1 MFTEPN
7 GAQVLDNLLQDLQQ
21 AEEGS
26 RKLDILISFVIG
38 ETPAR
43 HRPVIKILLED
54 ETKTALICK
63 LIGEDFP
70 RYTESLDAKLPG
82 ENVVLSMYSEARGKW
97 AAAHKPA
104 NGEEFVAWASTEVL
118 ARRLA
123 ALKALEAADTDRD
136 TEAIAV
142 ERPARAP
149 STVDR
154 AARVAETPRIVRPRP
169 VPNRPEPPV
178 APPVQADAATEDWD
192 IRF

>member
-1 MFTEPN
+1 MFTEPD

-21 AEEGS
+21 ADEGS

-70 RYTESLDAKLPG
+70 RYTESLDAKLPD

-104 NGEEFVAWASTEVL
+104 DGEECVAWASTEAL

-123 ALKALEAADTDRD
+123 ALKALEAADADKD
-136 TEAIAV
+136 TETIAV
-142 ERPARAP
+142 ERPVRAP
-149 STVDR
+149 NLVDR
-154 AARVAETPRIVRPRP
+154 AARVAESPRIVRPRP
-169 VPNRPEPPV
+169 VPTRPEPPA

>member
-7 GAQVLDNLLQDLQQ
+7 GVQVLDNLLQDLQQ
-21 AEEGS
+21 AEEGG

-70 RYTESLDAKLPG
+70 RYTESLDANLPD
-82 ENVVLSMYSEARGKW
+82 ENIVLSMYSEARGKW

-104 NGEEFVAWASTEVL
+104 SGEEVVAWAATEAL
-118 ARRLA
+118 ARRSA
-123 ALKALEAADTDRD
+123 ALKARQAAT
-136 TEAIAV
+136 V
-142 ERPARAP
+142 ETSAAEPPARAA
-149 STVDR
+149 TTIDR
-154 AARVAETPRIVRPRP
+154 SARIAEAPRIVRPRP
-169 VPNRPEPPV
+169 VPARTEPPI

>member
-1 MFTEPN
+1 MFTDPN
-7 GAQVLDNLLQDLQQ
+7 GAQVLDNLLQDLEQ
-21 AEEGS
+21 ATEGS

-70 RYTESLDAKLPG
+70 RYTEMLDAKLPD

-104 NGEEFVAWASTEVL
+104 NGEEFVAWAATEVL

-123 ALKALEAADTDRD
+123 ALKALQAATAENRK
-136 TEAIAV
+136 TE
-142 ERPARAP
+142 PPTRAP
-149 STVDR
+149 TTIDR
-154 AARVAETPRIVRPRP
+154 SARIAEAPRIVRPRP
-169 VPNRPEPPV
+169 VPTRAEPPA

>member
-7 GAQVLDNLLQDLQQ
+7 GAQVLDNLLHDLQQ

-43 HRPVIKILLED
+43 HRPVIRILLED

-70 RYTESLDAKLPG
+70 RYTASLDAKLPD

-104 NGEEFVAWASTEVL
+104 GGEEQVAWAATEPL

-123 ALKALEAADTDRD
+123 ALKALGVPARD
-136 TEAIAV
+136 TVAA
-142 ERPARAP
+142 ERPARP
-149 STVDR
+149 PG
-154 AARVAETPRIVRPRP
+154 AAERGACVAEPSRVGRPRP
-169 VPNRPEPPV
+169 VPVRPEPPV
-178 APPVQADAATEDWD
+178 APPVQADVATEDWD

>member
-7 GAQVLDNLLQDLQQ
+7 GAQVLDNLLRDLQQ

-38 ETPAR
+38 ATPAR
-43 HRPVIKILLED
+43 HRPVIRILLED

-70 RYTESLDAKLPG
+70 RYTESLDAKLPD

-104 NGEEFVAWASTEVL
+104 DGEEFVAWAATEAL

-136 TEAIAV
+136 PGTIAV

-149 STVDR
+149 G
-154 AARVAETPRIVRPRP
+154 AAETPRIVRPRP
-169 VPNRPEPPV
+169 VSARPEPAA
-178 APPVQADAATEDWD
+178 APPVQADVATEDWD